1 MQRISHRSHSGTYT
15 FPMLDNRDSGSAS
28 SLRGQVCQNAGEQ
41 SKSVVQ
47 MTEAYATAALLT
59 PHAVLM
65 LVHLSFITELS

>member
-1 MQRISHRSHSGTYT
+1 MQRILHRSHSGTYT

-28 SLRGQVCQNAGEQ
+28 SQRAGLSNAGEQ

-59 PHAVLM
+59 QHAVLM
-65 LVHLSFITELS
+65 LVHSSFITELS